1 MDERARSSRRIPDV
15 RAKVRELQGKRKTRR
30 PPPDTTINLTVHD
43 REQADLLKALRALT
57 EPPAIRKRRIEFTA
71 DLRGAG

>member
-1 MDERARSSRRIPDV
+1 
-15 RAKVRELQGKRKTRR
+15 
-30 PPPDTTINLTVHD
+30 VHD